1 MSENDTMPTRIRLE
15 VARDNLRRVSQDLS
29 EDYPDVAELIDEVYT
44 DTEAIAEILSAV
56 DGEDSRWGG
65 DVREEVA
72 IE

>member
-29 EDYPDVAELIDEVYT
+29 EDYPDVAELVDEVCT

-56 DGEDSRWGG
+56 DGDGSRWDG